1 MKYTLKGNYFASDFH
16 KPLTTGPSAVD
27 IMIDRHCP
35 ADTDLLLW
43 SMPVEYR
50 HVDPV
55 VESAEKG
62 FLTWRKTP
70 INERISALK
79 RFQEIALA
87 RKEEIAMA
95 IALEMGKPFWEAMTE
110 ATSVVGKV
118 DVTINDSLPR
128 IQTPSI
134 TNIMPR
140 TTGHTV
146 HKPLGPCLIIG
157 PFNFP
162 CHLANTQIL
171 SALIAGN
178 SIVFKPSEK
187 TAYSGQLLIEC
198 LHQAGFPDG
207 VINMIQGD
215 GEIASRLVKE
225 KRLKAVFFTGS
236 KEVGLKILKS
246 THTDL
251 SKMVALELGGKN
263 PAIVHS
269 DANLDLA
276 LTELLKGC
284 FLTTGQRCTSTSIVA
299 IHESILQ
306 QFVERFHTYAK
317 KLVIGHPLENSPE
330 PFMGPLV
337 DQRAVDSYLLF
348 MGMAKREGFEEI
360 MRGKHLNR
368 DKAGHYV
375 SPSIHVAKGLDLKSH
390 FLASEI
396 FGPNCTFVPYKDFDE
411 AIAIAN
417 STEYG
422 LASCLF
428 SEDRSLYEQCL
439 LEVDSGLLN
448 YNRSTCGASAKLPFG
463 GVKNSG
469 NYRPAAV
476 STIDACVYTMT
487 SLDVEHAQEDS
498 DLKSIKGL
506 DLT

>member
-1 MKYTLKGNYFASDFH
+1 MHLNLKGNYFKSEFH
-16 KPLTTGPSAVD
+16 NPPTTGPNAVN
-27 IMIDRHCP
+27 ITIERYSP
-35 ADTDLLLW
+35 ADTELLLW

-55 VESAEKG
+55 IESAQAG
-62 FLTWRKTP
+62 FQTWRRTS
-70 INERISALK
+70 IADRIAALK

-87 RKEEIAMA
+87 RKSEIAEA
-95 IALEMGKPFWEAMTE
+95 ISLEMGKPLWEAMTE

-128 IQTPSI
+128 IQTPAI
-134 TNIMPR
+134 NNIMPR
-140 TTGHTV
+140 TTGHTIY
-146 HKPLGPCLIIG
+146 KPLGPSLIIG

-171 SALIAGN
+171 ASLIAGN

-198 LHQAGFPDG
+198 FHQAGFPDG

-215 GEIASRLVKE
+215 GEVASRLVKDR
-225 KRLKAVFFTGS
+225 RLKAVFFTGS

-269 DANLDLA
+269 DANTDLA
-276 LTELLKGC
+276 LAELLKGC

-299 IHESILQ
+299 IHRSLMDS
-306 QFVERFHTYAK
+306 FVERFHHYAK
-317 KLVIGHPLENSPE
+317 KIIIGHPLDISPE

-337 DQRAVDSYLLF
+337 DQHAVDSYLLF
-348 MGMAKREGFEEI
+348 MGMAKREGIEEV

-368 DKAGHYV
+368 NRPGHYV
-375 SPSIHVAKGLDLKSH
+375 SPSIHIAPKLDPKSH
-390 FLASEI
+390 FLSSEI
-396 FGPNCTFVPYKDFDE
+396 FGPNCTFIPYDE
-411 AIAIAN
+411 AEEAIEIAN

-422 LASCLF
+422 LASCVF
-428 SEDRSLYEQCL
+428 TQDRALYEKCV
-439 LEVDSGLLN
+439 LEIDSGLLN
-448 YNRSTCGASAKLPFG
+448 WNRSTCGASAKLPFG
-463 GVKNSG
+463 GIKNSG
-469 NYRPAAV
+469 NYHPAAV

-487 SLDVEHAQEDS
+487 SLEVDAGAEDA
-498 DLKSIKGL
+498 DLSTIKGL
-506 DLT
+506 EI